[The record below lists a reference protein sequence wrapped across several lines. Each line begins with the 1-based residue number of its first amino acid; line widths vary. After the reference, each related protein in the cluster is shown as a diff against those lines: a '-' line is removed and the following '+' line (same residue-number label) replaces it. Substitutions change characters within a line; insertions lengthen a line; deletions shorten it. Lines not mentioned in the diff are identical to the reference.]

1 MYVFVCTTLQY
12 IIQIT
17 ANLSCS
23 FTQRSVVQS
32 FNHSITQSFKTVTV
46 GRGNLGRQSSS
57 IPNPLLIQSDPE
69 RLCLEYQSPNDRFQ
83 MNLGPSKSSF
93 HHRTTRYMQNP
104 DNAYPLKGHPKI
116 IISASLEPYKQGVTR
131 AESNGCVLESF
142 VPLSAGISTME
153 RKREQNGRW
162 SWFGKFLLVNG
173 VISWVGRW
181 DILALRGLVSFG
193 RRRRRRRKKK
203 RGR

>member
-1 MYVFVCTTLQY
+1 VEPIASSVSLSLSLVFALSYICTSLYVLRSN
-12 IIQIT
+12 I
-17 ANLSCS
+17 S
-23 FTQRSVVQS
+23 FKSQLTSHAHSRNVQS

-162 SWFGKFLLVNG
+162 S
-173 VISWVGRW
+173 
-181 DILALRGLVSFG
+181 
-193 RRRRRRRKKK
+193 
-203 RGR
+203 